1 LVGVL
6 RGHVCDRG
14 KGNGGRILRKWKW
27 VLFLLSGLLLREGA
41 QLEVERSPGEEYKRK
56 IVTVLMCCKAV
67 HDFSVVLQQV

>member
-1 LVGVL
+1 MEVEV
-6 RGHVCDRG
+6 
-14 KGNGGRILRKWKW
+14 

-56 IVTVLMCCKAV
+56 FVTVLMCCKAV